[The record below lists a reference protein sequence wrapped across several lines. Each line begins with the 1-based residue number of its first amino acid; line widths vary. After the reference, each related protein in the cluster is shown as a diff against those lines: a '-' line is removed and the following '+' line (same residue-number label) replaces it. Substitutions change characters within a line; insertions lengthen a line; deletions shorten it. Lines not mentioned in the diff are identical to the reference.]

1 MKIKLREEETLA
13 QKVDDFKAAQKKVVG
28 NTDIIR
34 DALDDAYRV
43 AKREKALIKGTK
55 AAGGT
60 KTYFDD
66 ENYVSDD
73 AIKNIGI
80 WDDSFEATS
89 QENDEEEQ
97 DYAYSSGVTWPN
109 VLLVGGAG
117 VGKTARVKAWAKE
130 KGVTVVVKLA
140 SSLERV
146 DMGGVQTPV
155 KIKQEDGSDKYVAAR
170 LSPVEFDALDDDN
183 AVLFLD
189 EFNRANSAVRGA
201 MLTLINDHTCVDSS
215 SPTGMKELDFLFT
228 IAAINPGSGGS
239 DYNTDELDTAERSR
253 FRTVKVAPE
262 TAVTFNY
269 FRKSIN
275 EKMTFH
281 ILKLKKY
288 RNINDFNEIVMYKN
302 KLDLLDAL
310 ENANFVF
317 DDDADDKQMEEF
329 RTDEQWNHLITTPR
343 SFEALLDVCDG
354 TKESLFKYWNS
365 YCNNLRKSTYETA
378 LTNWAAKYE
387 KLDKANAALGSSFA
401 KKTPSASQGIAS
413 RLINK
418 SRTWQH

>member
-1 MKIKLREEETLA
+1 MKIKLREDETLG
-13 QKVDDFKAAQKKVVG
+13 QKVDDFQSAQKKVVG
-28 NTDIIR
+28 NTDLIK

-43 AKREKALIKGTK
+43 AKRSKALIKGTK
-55 AAGGT
+55 ATTDT
-60 KTYFDD
+60 KTYVDD
-66 ENYVSDD
+66 PNYVPDD

-80 WDDSFEATS
+80 WDASFEETS
-89 QENDEEEQ
+89 LENEDEEEN
-97 DYAYSSGVTWPN
+97 YNYSSGVTWPN

-155 KIKQEDGSDKYVAAR
+155 KIKQADGSDKYVAAR

-183 AVLFLD
+183 SVLFLD

-201 MLTLINDHTCVDSS
+201 MLTLINDHVCVDSS

-269 FRKSIN
+269 YRKSIN
-275 EKMTFH
+275 EKMTFN
-281 ILKLKKY
+281 ILRLKKY
-288 RNINDFNEIVMYKN
+288 RNVNDFNEIVAYKN

-310 ENANFVF
+310 ENANFTF
-317 DDDADDKQMEEF
+317 DDDADDKQMEAY
-329 RTDEQWNHLITTPR
+329 RTDETWNHLITTPR

-354 TKESLFKYWNS
+354 TKDSLFKYWNS
-365 YCNNLRKSTYETA
+365 YCNNLNKSTWETA
-378 LTNWAAKYE
+378 LTNWDNKYE
-387 KLDKANAALGSSFA
+387 KLDKANAALGSTFA
-401 KKTPSASQGIAS
+401 KKTSSASQGIAS
-413 RLINK
+413 RLTNA
-418 SRTWQH
+418 SARWNH